1 MVNFSLLKQTFKAT
15 WLLWTVM
22 TGIMATLLVQFS
34 SMEATQ
40 YLLFL
45 IFYGMMAMIMP
56 SIYILIS
63 ANKLF
68 AGQVDRG
75 SMAYVLSTPQRRI
88 TAATTQMTYSILTI
102 VMMFVVSMLAHIAIN
117 VAIPLDLGAAGEA
130 VGIKG
135 LVGKLGASTIVKLNI
150 SACACCLA
158 LGGVCYMFSAIFN
171 LSKHSFGASGVVVGV
186 SILGS
191 LLAIFGAM
199 MGNALKNIKYLSLF
213 SFFHYESILKG
224 TGTWIVLTVIALC
237 VAAAAYAI
245 GATRFCK
252 KDLPL

>member
-1 MVNFSLLKQTFKAT
+1 MFNFSLFKQTFKAT
-15 WLLWTVM
+15 WLLWAVM
-22 TGIMATLLVQFS
+22 TAVMATLLVQFS
-34 SMEATQ
+34 SLKETQ

-56 SIYILIS
+56 SIYVLIS
-63 ANKLF
+63 SNKLF

-88 TAATTQMTYSILTI
+88 TVATTQMIYSILTI
-102 VMMFVVSMLAHIAIN
+102 VAMFVVSMLAHIAIN
-117 VAIPLDLGAAGEA
+117 AAIPLDLAAAGET
-130 VGIKG
+130 VGIAG
-135 LVGKLGASTIVKLNI
+135 LNGNLGAGTIVKLNM

-171 LSKHSFGASGVVVGV
+171 LSKHSIGASGVVVGV

-191 LLAIFGAM
+191 LLAIFGSM
-199 MGNALKNIKYLSLF
+199 MNNALKNIKYVSLF
-213 SFFHYESILKG
+213 SFFNYESILKG
-224 TGTWIVLTVIALC
+224 TGAWIVLMVVALC
-237 VAAAAYAI
+237 VAAVAYAI